1 MWEVRSASVDPLPH
15 IHPSLVFWCFS
26 ELASSHLKIPL
37 LSFSADTRF
46 QKSISF
52 EITEPLDLSVATRA
66 SNPDDVSGLIQ
77 DINDLHAVFKDGG
90 EETRH
95 ELILKTRNLLHS
107 LQTPRELMVQHT
119 WADPGLNAALITD
132 VDIGLWKLMVNNG
145 ADKPQRVGD
154 LAEPLGVDPVLL
166 GRLLRHVC
174 AMGHLEETAQDEYKL
189 TSFSKSP
196 SLDVIGDGYVTLLS
210 GIGRSPIEFYKFLR
224 ATNWGN
230 PTDVAQTA
238 MLAAYVTDLPNCF
251 EYLRSIGLGPQTN
264 RHMGGYRQGRVPW
277 MHPSLYPVEKTLFPD
292 IDGSPGAP
300 LVVDVAGGLGHDID
314 EFKKLYPNHPGVTVQ
329 KLILQDLPVVIKDV
343 KGIDP
348 SIQLMGHDF
357 LTEQPVKGAK
367 AYFMHSIMHDW
378 PDDVC
383 RTILGRLAEAMQL
396 RYSKLLIFEVVI
408 PPTGDY
414 WEATAGDIL
423 MMTQLS
429 AVERTEEHWYQLIE
443 GSGLNLKI
451 VKFWKCGQSDVENL
465 IECELVPPQ
474 GQ

>member
-1 MWEVRSASVDPLPH
+1 M
-15 IHPSLVFWCFS
+15 
-26 ELASSHLKIPL
+26 
-37 LSFSADTRF
+37 
-46 QKSISF
+46 
-52 EITEPLDLSVATRA
+52 TEPLDLSVATRA
-66 SNPDDVSGLIQ
+66 SNPDAVSGLIQ

-90 EETRH
+90 EKTRH
-95 ELILKTRNLLHS
+95 ELILKTRSLLHS
-107 LQTPRELMVQHT
+107 LQTPRELM
-119 WADPGLNAALITD
+119 PGLNAALITG

-145 ADKPQRVGD
+145 ADKPQRVDD
-154 LAEPLGVDPVLL
+154 LAGPLGVDPLL
-166 GRLLRHVC
+166 LASTSL
-174 AMGHLEETAQDEYKL
+174 AMD
-189 TSFSKSP
+189 
-196 SLDVIGDGYVTLLS
+196 TLG

-224 ATNWGN
+224 ATNWRN
-230 PTDVAQTA
+230 STDAAHTA
-238 MLAAYVTDLPNCF
+238 MHAAYGTDLPNCF

-264 RHMGGYRQGRVPW
+264 HRMGGYRQGRVPW

-292 IDGSPGAP
+292 MDGSPEAP
-300 LVVDVAGGLGHDID
+300 LIVDVAGGLGHDID
-314 EFKKLYPNHPGVTVQ
+314 EFKKLYPNHPG
-329 KLILQDLPVVIKDV
+329 KLILQDLPVVMKDV

-378 PDDVC
+378 PDDVG
-383 RTILGRLAEAMQL
+383 RTILGRLAEAMQPG
-396 RYSKLLIFEVVI
+396 YSKLLIFEVVI
-408 PPTGDY
+408 PPIGAY

-423 MMTQLS
+423 MTTQLS

-474 GQ
+474 GR